1 MKVKMIFIFQLA
13 VRSVFPSKNMGI
25 QIVCLQSNLKL
36 LNVLLMFLMLQYSAN
51 AQLRRTT
58 IVHEIK
64 YGKTVLRFEDS
75 MFTPSFTSYYSDSSG
90 RRTQNGH
97 FIYMKFEDFDFLMDT
112 AGLTAKDSS
121 GICRLNL
128 EFDKMYVSDSL
139 VFKNTLLS
147 KFRKQSLVVKFD
159 NNCRR
164 MAKWQ
169 VIRRRQKDG
178 KLLKIKGTC

>member
-25 QIVCLQSNLKL
+25 QSVCFKGNLKL
-36 LNVLLMFLMLQYSAN
+36 LNALLMLLVLHDSAN
-51 AQLRRTT
+51 AQSRRTT
-58 IVHEIK
+58 FVHEIK
-64 YGKTVLRFEDS
+64 YGKTVLKFEDS
-75 MFTPSFTSYYSDSSG
+75 MSSPSFTSYYSDSSG
-90 RRTQNGH
+90 KRTQNGH
-97 FIYMKFEDFDFLMDT
+97 FIYMEFEDFDFLLDT
-112 AGLTAKDSS
+112 AGLTEKDSS

-139 VFKNTLLS
+139 VFKNTLFS
-147 KFRKQSLVVKFD
+147 RFKKQSLVVKFD

-169 VIRRRQKDG
+169 VVRRRQKDG